1 MRSRSLILLVAVT
14 SIVML
19 GCGED
24 SPISDLRPGGTGTPS
39 VTVAPDPGQPDP
51 GDGEV
56 AAPVATPAPEPEAEQ
71 PEAEQPEP
79 EQPEPEAPPIDPA
92 DDDSSLVPILLGIG
106 LLVLAAVVV
115 GAVVSRRSSAP
126 DERRA
131 ASPVP
136 APTPSPQMVLLTN
149 AQWIHDHLTLELL
162 AVPPSDAL
170 LRWTTERRRLDDVA
184 IGAEQQFVNGSGDA
198 WSSLNQTMTALA
210 NALDTNLRLRAQV
223 PPDPAVIQ
231 ESTAV
236 VNRQRA
242 VLIQLVAALWPTAA
256 PPPTQR

>member
-1 MRSRSLILLVAVT
+1 MRSRSLILLAAAT
-14 SIVML
+14 SIVLL

-24 SPISDLRPGGTGTPS
+24 GPISDLRPGDTGVPL
-39 VTVAPDPGQPDP
+39 VTAPPEPGEPDP
-51 GDGEV
+51 GDGES
-56 AAPVATPAPEPEAEQ
+56 AAPIVTAAPQ
-71 PEAEQPEP
+71 PEQPEP
-79 EQPEPEAPPIDPA
+79 EQPEPEAPPTEPA
-92 DDDSSLVPILLGIG
+92 DEDSSLVPILLGIG

-126 DERRA
+126 DERSA
-131 ASPVP
+131 ASPAP
-136 APTPSPQMVLLTN
+136 APAPSPQMVLLTN

-162 AVPPSDAL
+162 AVPPADAL
-170 LRWTTERRRLDDVA
+170 QRWTTERRRLDDVA
-184 IGAEQQFVNGSGDA
+184 IGAEQQFVNGGGDA
-198 WSSLNQTMTALA
+198 WSSLNPTMTALA

-256 PPPTQR
+256 APPAQR

>member
-1 MRSRSLILLVAVT
+1 MRSRPLILLAAAA
-14 SIVML
+14 SIVLL

-24 SPISDLRPGGTGTPS
+24 GPIGDLRPGDTGVPS
-39 VTVAPDPGQPDP
+39 VSAAPDP
-51 GDGEV
+51 GDGGT
-56 AAPVATPAPEPEAEQ
+56 AAPVDTPAPEPEQ
-71 PEAEQPEP
+71 PAP
-79 EQPEPEAPPIDPA
+79 EQPAPGPVETTAPNPIAPDSG
-92 DDDSSLVPILLGIG
+92 DDSSVVPVLLGVG

-126 DERRA
+126 DEHEA
-131 ASPVP
+131 TTPPPV
-136 APTPSPQMVLLTN
+136 PSPQMALLTN

-162 AVPPSDAL
+162 AVPPGDAL
-170 LRWTTERRRLDDVA
+170 QRWTTERRRLDDVT
-184 IGAEQQFVNGSGDA
+184 IGAQQQFANGGGEA
-198 WSSLNQTMTALA
+198 WSSLGQTMTALA

-242 VLIQLVAALWPTAA
+242 VLIQLVAALWPTATR
-256 PPPTQR
+256 PPTQR

>member
-1 MRSRSLILLVAVT
+1 MRSRSLTLTLAAMAML
-14 SIVML
+14 ML

-24 SPISDLRPGGTGTPS
+24 SPINELRPGGTGAPS
-39 VTVAPDPGQPDP
+39 VTAAPDP
-51 GDGEV
+51 GDGESSAPV
-56 AAPVATPAPEPEAEQ
+56 VTAAPAP
-71 PEAEQPEP
+71 EQPEP
-79 EQPEPEAPPIDPA
+79 EQPEPETPEPEAPPTDPA

-131 ASPVP
+131 SSPAP

-149 AQWIHDHLTLELL
+149 AQWIHDHLSLELL
-162 AVPPSDAL
+162 AAPPADAL
-170 LRWTTERRRLDDVA
+170 QRWTTERGRLDDVA
-184 IGAEQQFVNGSGDA
+184 IGAQQQFVSGGGDA
-198 WSSLNQTMTALA
+198 WSGLNQTMTALA

-242 VLIQLVAALWPTAA
+242 VLIQLVAALWPTATA
-256 PPPTQR
+256 PPAQR